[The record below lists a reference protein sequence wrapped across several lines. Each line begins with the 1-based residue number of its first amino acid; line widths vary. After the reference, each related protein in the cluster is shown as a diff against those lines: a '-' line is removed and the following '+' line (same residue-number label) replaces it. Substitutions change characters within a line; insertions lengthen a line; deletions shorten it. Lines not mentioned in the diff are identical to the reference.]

1 MACRDGSASIAYRAL
16 QFLQAVWIIRFCAW
30 AAFDTIR
37 MLEHCTHNT
46 PNEMDRVMI
55 RATIISLCLMLFL
68 LILCTGLGL
77 YYNRLAWDQDQ
88 YLLGAQ
94 VELWTGQMD
103 QDEHVA
109 EALKDRQIVE
119 ETSMR
124 CRWLNNKQIVCENV
138 K

>member
-1 MACRDGSASIAYRAL
+1 
-16 QFLQAVWIIRFCAW
+16 
-30 AAFDTIR
+30 
-37 MLEHCTHNT
+37 
-46 PNEMDRVMI
+46 MI

-77 YYNRLAWDQDQ
+77 YYNRLAREQDQ